1 MRMSPGR
8 RVPAMFVVAVLT
20 AVAFAVASSPAVAD
34 EPTGKPPAP
43 KAAAQ
48 KAAPENPGP
57 QAAKPATIPLPR
69 KRLHLLPRR
78 VSDTQPEGGPAHR
91 GLLASELA
99 RQAVLIAARDE
110 LGLPTRDA
118 LLGDAI
124 AKNDPD
130 AVSVTTMVD
139 PAGQF
144 AVLIGPDRRSPRQF
158 EALNRVFRFAEAGGL
173 VNYAELSAKLEH
185 LSRELFPEFLE
196 QSGFARLPSAP
207 QAGAGAVDATTAR
220 LLTRFS
226 PVAQLTA
233 VRRLHAIRA
242 ESVRSGPGQSADVL
256 EALAKGY
263 ANLAML
269 AQQVWSEQPVVY
281 EARALLYAQRLW
293 ALDREAPRGLWR
305 LAYVLDMI
313 GADWLALP
321 LIADADELTKEAG
334 ARPPAWRGAMLGR
347 LHYDPPQV
355 RDWIAAEGSDDDYCG
370 VQLFRSQPGEWW
382 PTALSAA
389 TAAAFLERRH
399 GGCTPITR
407 RLAGRGAT
415 ISEGHLGNGVSE
427 EALAEDVGLF
437 VEHGG
442 PLPRRVQAALDP
454 DNLLGTVPTAL
465 MKTGAAE
472 PGEPSCRA
480 VGRLMAELNML
491 SIADE
496 LAFRSRMLGVDVAD
510 VMNRRMPMLDPH
522 EMKLLVLLSASE
534 KRAGKMP
541 PMTLPRPFLTP
552 QLAAHAVPA
561 FIGTRVDGTDFGI
574 DLLLHAIA
582 SGDDLGPDQALL
594 TRVAESH
601 RVQTVPVK
609 PVLLADLP
617 ARWARVSPHRSAA
630 QMRAAWPDLAG
641 RLPDVEQL
649 RRWVRNPET
658 SMRVT
663 KDLTT
668 IGENTL
674 AVRFLEEAIPLHHA
688 ADQYQALAAFY
699 YFQGRMTAWRQTLD
713 DYLRHPDS
721 GLGPAH
727 ARADIA
733 QYLVDEG
740 RPREALEY
748 AQAAAESF
756 SQQSLQ
762 SLAYAFEGLG
772 ESDEAHRIYAVI
784 HDRYGGNG
792 FDWYCAMIRLQ
803 ADRTTPRDLV
813 AAAARDPQAPQEHPW
828 LGILLAEAEGDPLQT
843 IEALER
849 HVRVVQQPN
858 ISHIE
863 LALLLGET
871 ADRERQ
877 RQRTRE
883 IAIEVTQ
890 TTSPIST
897 LVGDLCRAMEHP
909 DHYPPARIE
918 RIIATQ
924 PWYHRPLFEYGFGW
938 WLAQTGNRELGR
950 QLLARAAARPTT
962 QRLIATLARL
972 RLDALDQPRRDPA
985 GAP

>member
-1 MRMSPGR
+1 MRMSQGR
-8 RVPAMFVVAVLT
+8 RVPPLFVVAVLT
-20 AVAFAVASSPAVAD
+20 AITCAGASRPAAAD
-34 EPTGKPPAP
+34 EPAGKPPAQQ
-43 KAAAQ
+43 AAAQ
-48 KAAPENPGP
+48 KTEPQNPGP

-78 VSDTQPEGGPAHR
+78 VSDTQPEGRPAHR
-91 GLLASELA
+91 GLLAAELA

-118 LLGDAI
+118 LLGDAV

-139 PAGQF
+139 PGGRF
-144 AVLIGPDRRSPRQF
+144 AVLLGPDRQSPRQF
-158 EALNRVFRFAEAGGL
+158 EPLNRVFTFAEAGGL

-196 QSGFARLPSAP
+196 KSGFARLPSAP
-207 QAGAGAVDATTAR
+207 QAGAGEVDATTAK

-242 ESVRSGPGQSADVL
+242 ESVRSGPGQSTAVL
-256 EALAKGY
+256 EALAEGY

-293 ALDREAPRGLWR
+293 ALDRKAPRGLWR

-321 LIADADELTKEAG
+321 LITDADELTKEAG
-334 ARPPAWRGAMLGR
+334 GRPPVWRGAMLAR
-347 LHYDPPQV
+347 LHYDPPKV
-355 RDWIAAEGSDDDYCG
+355 RDWIVAEGSDDDYAG

-407 RLAGRGAT
+407 RLAGPNAT

-442 PLPRRVQAALDP
+442 PLPARVKAAVDP
-454 DNLLGTVPTAL
+454 DNLLGTVPAAL
-465 MKTGAAE
+465 MKTGAGE

-496 LAFRSRMLGVDVAD
+496 LSFRSWMLGVDVAD
-510 VMNRRMPMLDPH
+510 VMKRRMPMLDPH

-541 PMTLPRPFLTP
+541 PMTLPRPFITP

-561 FIGTRVDGTDFGI
+561 FIGTRVGGTDFGI

-582 SGDDLGPDQALL
+582 SGDDLGPDQAML

-601 RVQTVPVK
+601 RVQTVPGK

-617 ARWARVSPHRSAA
+617 ARWARVSPHRAAA
-630 QMRAAWPDLAG
+630 QMRAAWPDREG

-649 RRWVRNPET
+649 HRWVRNPET

-663 KDLTT
+663 KDLMA

-674 AVRFLEEAIPLHHA
+674 AVRFLEEAVSLHHA
-688 ADQYQALAAFY
+688 ADQYQSLAAFY
-699 YFQGRMTAWRQTLD
+699 YSQGRMTAWRQTLD

-733 QYLVDEG
+733 HYLVDEG

-772 ESDEAHRIYAVI
+772 EAEDANRIYAVI

-828 LGILLAEAEGDPLQT
+828 LGILLAEADGTQPQA
-843 IEALER
+843 IEALDR
-849 HVRVVQQPN
+849 HARAAQAPN

-863 LALLLGET
+863 LPLLLGET

-877 RQRTRE
+877 RERTRE
-883 IAIEVTQ
+883 IAINVTQ

-897 LVGDLCRAMEHP
+897 LLGDLYRAMENP

-918 RIIATQ
+918 RIIAAQ
-924 PWYHRPLFEYGFGW
+924 PRYHRPLFDYGFGW
-938 WLAQTGNRELGR
+938 WLVQNGDRDLGR
-950 QLLARAAARPTT
+950 QLLTRAASRPTT
-962 QRLIATLARL
+962 QPLISTLARL
-972 RLDALDQPRRDPA
+972 RLDALDQPRR
-985 GAP
+985 